1 MKKKL
6 KLKDKVDE
14 EVQNQVSD
22 DVPVEQDVLDAEEQD
37 EVPTE
42 NVAEAQPD
50 VLLPKTKNQVHVI
63 LFLHMHNI
71 MIVFQLLY
79 FTLDFNFLFF

>member
-14 EVQNQVSD
+14 EVLNQESD
-22 DVPVEQDVLDAEEQD
+22 DVPVKQDVPDEEEQD

-42 NVAEAQPD
+42 NVDEAQPD
-50 VLLPKTKNQVHVI
+50 LLPRKTKNQVHVI
-63 LFLHMHNI
+63 FAHA
-71 MIVFQLLY
+71 
-79 FTLDFNFLFF
+79 

>member
-14 EVQNQVSD
+14 EVLNQESD
-22 DVPVEQDVLDAEEQD
+22 DVPVKQDVPDAEEQD

-42 NVAEAQPD
+42 NVDEAQPD
-50 VLLPKTKNQVHVI
+50 VLLHKTKNQVHV
-63 LFLHMHNI
+63 
-71 MIVFQLLY
+71 
-79 FTLDFNFLFF
+79 NFFSA

>member
-14 EVQNQVSD
+14 EVLNQESD
-22 DVPVEQDVLDAEEQD
+22 DVPIKQDVPDEEEHD

-50 VLLPKTKNQVHVI
+50 VLQPKTKNQVHV
-63 LFLHMHNI
+63 
-71 MIVFQLLY
+71 
-79 FTLDFNFLFF
+79 NFISAHA